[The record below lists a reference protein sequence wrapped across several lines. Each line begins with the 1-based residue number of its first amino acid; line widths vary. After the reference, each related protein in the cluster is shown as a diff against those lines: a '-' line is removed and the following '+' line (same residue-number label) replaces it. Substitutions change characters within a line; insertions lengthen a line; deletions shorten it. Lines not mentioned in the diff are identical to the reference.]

1 MKRESV
7 EEKEE
12 KRRRLNDIY
21 DYLRSVGEV
30 HSQKDF
36 AEKLGRYEGAISSA
50 LNQKNGN
57 YLNGVLRSVAEK
69 YKEIINPD
77 YVLYGEGE
85 MLVNQVTEEVAPS
98 DANIRYW
105 MDVDATGGGVELFGD
120 TMTERMMVIS
130 LPGFGDCT
138 DAVNIFGDSMSPL
151 YKSGEIIILRPWTD
165 NWIDYGQIYLIIT
178 TSGYRMVKYVKA
190 GSDEAHIRCV
200 SENKEHED
208 FEIPKADIV
217 KMYLVKGSISRNT
230 I

>member
-1 MKRESV
+1 MSNNEKMRMIREKLCDGNNIV
-7 EEKEE
+7 
-12 KRRRLNDIY
+12 
-21 DYLRSVGEV
+21 
-30 HSQKDF
+30 F
-36 AEKLGRYEGAISSA
+36 AEKMGVSPEYASNICRFKTVGGRV
-50 LNQKNGN
+50 LN
-57 YLNGVLRSVAEK
+57 RVAQAFPEVNK
-69 YKEIINPD
+69 SW
-77 YVLYGEGE
+77 LFYGEGE
-85 MLVNQVTEEVAPS
+85 MLVNQVTEEVAPI
-98 DANIRYW
+98 DGNIRYW